1 MKLIRKYFMTAFALG
16 CHSLVF
22 AQFNTIIPKKIKSK
36 AADDEK
42 QSFQKESAFKKK
54 EVKEKV
60 IKRLFNAPT
69 KHDLKKE
76 IDSLKSMMLLH
87 YNISGF
93 ERKEASSANNDDSR
107 MKMKDEKLINQGQT
121 SIEKPIKKI
130 DFINEEEFISKISM
144 PLDRSIVVTSPFGKR
159 SHPVLGTTK
168 IHTGTDLKASYE
180 NVYAVLD
187 GIVLASGWDPS
198 GGGNYIKIKHSG
210 SFVTSYLHLSEI
222 YYKAGEAVKAGFII
236 AKSGNTGN
244 STGAHLHFSV
254 AENGKYINPIR
265 FLNDLI
271 KANNLIANYY
281 DTEKNSNSRY

>member
-1 MKLIRKYFMTAFALG
+1 MTAFVLV

-22 AQFNTIIPKKIKSK
+22 AQFNTIMPKEVKSK
-36 AADDEK
+36 AADEK
-42 QSFQKESAFKKK
+42 NQSFQKESAFKKK

-60 IKRLFNAPT
+60 LKRLFNAPT
-69 KHDLKKE
+69 KQDLKKE
-76 IDSLKSMMLLH
+76 IDSLKSIMLH
-87 YNISGF
+87 YNISNLEG
-93 ERKEASSANNDDSR
+93 KEATSTNNDDSR
-107 MKMKDEKLINQGQT
+107 MKMEDEK
-121 SIEKPIKKI
+121 SIKKF

-159 SHPVLGTTK
+159 THPIFGTTK

-187 GIVLASGWDPS
+187 GTVLTSGWDS
-198 GGGNYIKIKHSG
+198 GGGGNYIKIKHSD

>member
-1 MKLIRKYFMTAFALG
+1 MTAFALA

-22 AQFNTIIPKKIKSK
+22 AQFNTIMPKEVKPK
-36 AADDEK
+36 AADEEN

-54 EVKEKV
+54 EVKEK
-60 IKRLFNAPT
+60 ILKRLFTAPT
-69 KHDLKKE
+69 KQDLKKE
-76 IDSLKSMMLLH
+76 IDSLKSMILH
-87 YNISGF
+87 YNISNLEG
-93 ERKEASSANNDDSR
+93 KEASSANNDDSP

-121 SIEKPIKKI
+121 SIEKPIKKF
-130 DFINEEEFISKISM
+130 DLINEEEFSSKISM
-144 PLDRSIVVTSPFGKR
+144 PLDRNIVVTSPFGKR
-159 SHPVLGTTK
+159 KHPIFGTTK

-187 GIVLASGWDPS
+187 GTVLGSGWDS
-198 GGGNYIKIKHSG
+198 GGGGNYIKIKHSD